1 MARTTINRLSD
12 RKVRTAKVGT
22 TKAGTA
28 KPGMHPDGGGL
39 YLRVTDGKED
49 ENGARI
55 LNRYWLFRYAS
66 RVPFKGKDGRDG
78 KPGDDRQIGIG
89 PLDTISL
96 AQARSVARECREQL
110 LAGLDPIEERE
121 KAKCK
126 SAAAT
131 AKTITFAKAAETYI
145 ASHEAGWRNDKHRKQ
160 WTTSLKTYA
169 YPVIGHLAVREID
182 IGLIMQ
188 VLQPMWTVKPE
199 TAGRVRGRIQR
210 VLGWCKV
217 NGYREGEN
225 PARWTDNLDQLL
237 PARGKIRKVE
247 PQPALPYEQ
256 IGAFMADL
264 REQAGTAARA
274 LEFAILNAGRSGEVR
289 GMRWDGNELAGN
301 VWTCPAERMKGNRE
315 HRVPLTASALA
326 VIERMREQ
334 RRVVYVFP
342 GEIKGEPLSDMA
354 LTEVIRRMNDARG
367 AAGLPR
373 WTDPSQG
380 GRDVVPHGFR
390 STFRDWVSEETS
402 FADYLGEAALAHAK
416 GDKVEAAYK
425 RGDVLAKRRHLMEAW
440 ASYCDS
446 APAGSNVVQGDF
458 GRTGR

>member
-12 RKVRTAKVGT
+12 RKVRTAK
-22 TKAGTA
+22 
-28 KPGMHPDGGGL
+28 PGMHPDGGGL
-39 YLRVTDGKED
+39 YLRVTEGNQDGD
-49 ENGARI
+49 GTRT
-55 LNRYWLFRYAS
+55 LNRYCLFRYAS
-66 RVPFKGKDGRDG
+66 RVPFKGKHERDG

-121 KAKCK
+121 KAKRK

-199 TAGRVRGRIQR
+199 TASRVRGRIER

-217 NGYREGEN
+217 NGYRDGEN

-237 PARGKIRKVE
+237 PARGKVRKVE
-247 PQPALPYEQ
+247 PHPALPYEQ

-274 LEFAILNAGRSGEVR
+274 LEFAILTAARSGEVR
-289 GMRWDGNELAGN
+289 GMRWDSGELAGN
-301 VWTCPAERMKGNRE
+301 VWTCPPERMKRYRE
-315 HRVPLTASALA
+315 HRVPLTDSAVAL
-326 VIERMREQ
+326 IDRMREQ
-334 RRVVYVFP
+334 RRSVYVFR
-342 GEIKGEPLSDMA
+342 GDVKGEPLSDMA
-354 LTEVIRRMNDARG
+354 LTEVIRRMNDARE
-367 AAGLPR
+367 AASLPR
-373 WTDPSQG
+373 WTDPNQG
-380 GRDVVPHGFR
+380 GRDVVPHGLR
-390 STFRDWVSEETS
+390 STFRDWVSEETN
-402 FADYLGEAALAHAK
+402 FPDYLAEAALAHAK
-416 GDKVEAAYK
+416 GDKAEAAYN
-425 RGDVLAKRRHLMEAW
+425 RGDGLAKRRKLMDAG

-446 APAGSNVVQGDF
+446 APPGSTVVQATL
-458 GRTGR
+458 GRKAAT